1 MSPGLHSGSTV
12 GKRSRTTAYLCLGAV
27 PREPLPADLCPAGVW
42 CRYNRSMSQRN
53 RERRSERKAIEKA
66 RKITVGKMVRLFVK
80 SVLLAAGFVVVVT
93 LLNALG
99 VPYLD
104 RLWGQLV
111 VLGLLW
117 IVAYPLLMRDF
128 RPRTYLKDR

>member
-1 MSPGLHSGSTV
+1 VSPGFHSRV
-12 GKRSRTTAYLCLGAV
+12 GKRPRTTAYLCLEAV
-27 PREPLPADLCPAGVW
+27 PGRPLPVDLCPGGGW

-53 RERRSERKAIEKA
+53 RERRSERKAIERA

-80 SVLLAAGFVVVVT
+80 SVLLAVGFVLIVT

-117 IVAYPLLMRDF
+117 IVTYPLLMRDF

>member
-1 MSPGLHSGSTV
+1 MS
-12 GKRSRTTAYLCLGAV
+12 K
-27 PREPLPADLCPAGVW
+27 
-42 CRYNRSMSQRN
+42 RN
-53 RERRSERKAIEKA
+53 RERRSERKAIERA

-80 SVLLAAGFVVVVT
+80 SVLLAAGFVLIVT

>member
-1 MSPGLHSGSTV
+1 MS
-12 GKRSRTTAYLCLGAV
+12 K
-27 PREPLPADLCPAGVW
+27 
-42 CRYNRSMSQRN
+42 RN
-53 RERRSERKAIEKA
+53 RGSERKAIERA

-80 SVLLAAGFVVVVT
+80 SVLLAAGFVLIVT

-117 IVAYPLLMRDF
+117 IIAYPLLMRDF

>member
-1 MSPGLHSGSTV
+1 MS
-12 GKRSRTTAYLCLGAV
+12 K
-27 PREPLPADLCPAGVW
+27 
-42 CRYNRSMSQRN
+42 RN
-53 RERRSERKAIEKA
+53 RERRSERKAIERA
-66 RKITVGKMVRLFVK
+66 RKITAGKMVRLSVK
-80 SVLLAAGFVVVVT
+80 SVLLAAGFVLIVT

>member
-1 MSPGLHSGSTV
+1 
-12 GKRSRTTAYLCLGAV
+12 
-27 PREPLPADLCPAGVW
+27 
-42 CRYNRSMSQRN
+42 MSQRN
-53 RERRSERKAIEKA
+53 RERRSERKAIERA

-80 SVLLAAGFVVVVT
+80 SVLLAVGFVLIVT

-117 IVAYPLLMRDF
+117 IVTYPLLMRDF

>member
-1 MSPGLHSGSTV
+1 MS
-12 GKRSRTTAYLCLGAV
+12 K
-27 PREPLPADLCPAGVW
+27 
-42 CRYNRSMSQRN
+42 RN
-53 RERRSERKAIEKA
+53 RERRSERKAIERA

-80 SVLLAAGFVVVVT
+80 SVLLAAGFVLIVT

-104 RLWGQLV
+104 RLWGQLA

-128 RPRTYLKDR
+128 RPRTYHKDR